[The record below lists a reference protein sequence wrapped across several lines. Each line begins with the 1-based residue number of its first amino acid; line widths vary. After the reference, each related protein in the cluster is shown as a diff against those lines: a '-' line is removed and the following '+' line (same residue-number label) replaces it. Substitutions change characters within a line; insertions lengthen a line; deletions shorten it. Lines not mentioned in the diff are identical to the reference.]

1 MLLAEERKDT
11 IIQMLEE
18 EGSVKVSKLTKQFD
32 VSIETIRR
40 DLESLEK
47 EGLLKR
53 VYGGAVLKRNEIQKL
68 NYINREKEFIDE
80 KREIAKIAI
89 KYIEDGQSIA
99 LNDSTTNIE
108 IARELKKNFKE
119 ITVITN
125 SLMIASELE
134 DAEGFTVILAG
145 GILNNKERAF
155 FGELPKKFL
164 SNFIADKAFISVSGV
179 SLIRGITDF
188 MPEEVQIERKL
199 IEISQETII
208 LADSSKMDKISLIKL
223 EDIHEVNLIITDSKL
238 DPKIMNNYMKNGIE
252 IVNE

>member
-18 EGSVKVSKLTKQFD
+18 EGSVKVSKLTKLFD

-53 VYGGAVLKRNEIQKL
+53 VYGGAVLKKNEVQKL
-68 NYINREKEFIDE
+68 NYINREKEFINE

-108 IARELKKNFKE
+108 IARELKNNFKE
-119 ITVITN
+119 LTVITN
-125 SLMIASELE
+125 SLMIANELD
-134 DAEGFTVILAG
+134 DAESFTVILAG
-145 GILNNKERAF
+145 GILNSKERAF
-155 FGELPKKFL
+155 FGELPKKLL
-164 SNFIADKAFISVSGV
+164 SNFIADKAFISVGGV

-188 MPEEVQIERKL
+188 MPEEVQIEKGL

-238 DPKIMNNYMKNGIE
+238 DSKILNNYLKNGIE
-252 IVNE
+252 IVNK

>member
-1 MLLAEERKDT
+1 MLAEERKDT

-18 EGSVKVSKLTKQFD
+18 EGSVKVSKLTKLFD

-53 VYGGAVLKRNEIQKL
+53 VYGGAVLKKNEVQKL
-68 NYINREKEFIDE
+68 NYINREKEFINE

-108 IARELKKNFKE
+108 IARELKNNFKE
-119 ITVITN
+119 LTVITN
-125 SLMIASELE
+125 SLMIANELD
-134 DAEGFTVILAG
+134 DAESFTVILAG
-145 GILNNKERAF
+145 GILNSKERAF
-155 FGELPKKFL
+155 FGELPKKLL
-164 SNFIADKAFISVSGV
+164 SNFIADKAFISVGGV

-188 MPEEVQIERKL
+188 MPEEVQIEKGL

-238 DPKIMNNYMKNGIE
+238 DSKILNNYLKNGIE
-252 IVNE
+252 IVNK